1 VSVIEGNLVKYVAA
15 AVLSLALV
23 VGPAGGVSTADGID
37 TAGPAATAGAAG
49 AAERQRAGSDR
60 AKVLKTAKA
69 VRQHRKAT
77 GAAPDDGYANA
88 ALVTSPKVGY
98 LRVGV
103 KQFCVFTQAAR
114 SMSGK
119 KAAWFYDS
127 KRKRAFR
134 ATRNA
139 VRGSHSACGKAARI
153 LQQQVVQT
161 RVDNAVADAITAA
174 GVVRAVAAGGPY
186 PTGAGDI
193 DLLHFEKTY
202 GVRFAKGNRI
212 AGYGTSGYGA
222 SFQICI
228 AHRTGPWALYLS
240 STDTLETGT
249 KKARCG
255 SHVGPM

>member
-1 VSVIEGNLVKYVAA
+1 MSVTEGNLVKYVAA

-23 VGPAGGVSTADGID
+23 LGPAAGVSTADGS
-37 TAGPAATAGAAG
+37 TGP
-49 AAERQRAGSDR
+49 AERQSAGSDR

-69 VRQHRKAT
+69 VRKHRKAT
-77 GAAPDDGYANA
+77 GAAPDDAYANA

-98 LRVGV
+98 LRVGA
-103 KQFCVFTQAAR
+103 KRFCVFTNAAR

-127 KRKRAFR
+127 QRKRAFR

-139 VRGSHSACGKAARI
+139 VRGSHSACGKAARV
-153 LQQQVVQT
+153 LQQQVVQV
-161 RVDNAVADAITAA
+161 RVDNAVADALTAA
-174 GVVRAVAAGGPY
+174 GVIRAVAAGGSY

-202 GVRFAKGNRI
+202 GVKFAKGNRI

-240 STDTLETGT
+240 STDSFETGT

>member
-1 VSVIEGNLVKYVAA
+1 MKYVVA

-23 VGPAGGVSTADGID
+23 IGPAAGVSTAG
-37 TAGPAATAGAAG
+37 TPGPAGPV
-49 AAERQRAGSDR
+49 ERHSAGSDR

-69 VRQHRKAT
+69 VRKHRKAT

-98 LRVGV
+98 LRVSV
-103 KQFCVFTQAAR
+103 KQFCIFTNAAR

-127 KRKRAFR
+127 RRKRTFR

-161 RVDNAVADAITAA
+161 RVDNAVADVLTAA
-174 GVVRAVAAGGPY
+174 GVVRAIAAGGPY

-202 GVRFAKGNRI
+202 GVKFAKGNRI
-212 AGYGTSGYGA
+212 ASYGTNGYGA
-222 SFQICI
+222 TFQICV
-228 AHRTGPWALYLS
+228 AHQTGPWARYLS
-240 STDTLETGT
+240 TSDTVETGT
-249 KKARCG
+249 KKRRCG
-255 SHVGPM
+255 THVGPM